1 MVKKFVKL
9 YLHSS
14 CTVQISFCFDENPGK
29 NISDEVLKLKMN
41 AISTV
46 VILGRKFKYFRG
58 TIFFYLN
65 NENETF
71 LMILKYCG
79 FDTMTT

>member
-14 CTVQISFCFDENPGK
+14 CTVQSTFCFDENPGK

-46 VILGRKFKYFRG
+46 VILGRKFKYFRDSN
-58 TIFFYLN
+58 FYLK
-65 NENETF
+65 NENDTF
-71 LMILKYCG
+71 LMIFKYCG